1 MGRVTALRIPCGLG
15 RALGRD
21 TDEHLI
27 DEIAASA
34 HANMRTASPV
44 GPIRLGGS
52 FGRRQRYPAI
62 FRVYTSTAILPSE
75 RHTQFLTIA

>member
-1 MGRVTALRIPCGLG
+1 VRMGRVTALRIPCGLG

-21 TDEHLI
+21 TDEYLI

-34 HANMRTASPV
+34 HANMRIASLV

-52 FGRRQRYPAI
+52 FGWNLRYLDV
-62 FRVYTSTAILPSE
+62 FEVHTSTAIFAS
-75 RHTQFLTIA
+75 